1 MFHIIFGKP
10 VGKES
15 GRHNRMSEFLSFNN
29 SDTLFI
35 NLMRCLYTPQ
45 ETGMNTRIIMVMLL
59 GVLLYGCAA
68 TEETEE
74 EVAIEDQ
81 GTTLGET
88 GDGTQSYAA
97 TEDERAGMSSLNDP
111 NSPLSTRIIY
121 FEYDSSEV
129 KAEYRPVIEA
139 HAAYLVANPNVN
151 VTLEGH
157 ADERGSREYNLALG
171 ERRAESI
178 KRQMTLLGAGSN
190 QIRLVSYGEERPAVD
205 GHDEYSWSQN
215 RRVEILY

>member
-1 MFHIIFGKP
+1 
-10 VGKES
+10 
-15 GRHNRMSEFLSFNN
+15 
-29 SDTLFI
+29 
-35 NLMRCLYTPQ
+35 
-45 ETGMNTRIIMVMLL
+45 MNTRIIMVMLL